1 MVYNAREV
9 GLQPNVYLDD
19 AQSWKL
25 LVRAIDRFAKTGFQQ
40 VLPVYVL
47 DSEAMRYLCA
57 VGQVRSTMFIKTN
70 MFSMSGKR

>member
-25 LVRAIDRFAKTGFQQ
+25 LIRTIDHFAETGFQQ
-40 VLPVYVL
+40 VLPVYVS
-47 DSEAMRYLCA
+47 DHEEMRSSLRCRP
-57 VGQVRSTMFIKTN
+57 GEEHHIHRN
-70 MFSMSGKR
+70 

>member
-19 AQSWKL
+19 AQSWNL
-25 LVRAIDRFAKTGFQQ
+25 LVRAIDRFAETGFQQ

-47 DSEAMRYLCA
+47 DREAMRSSLRCRP
-57 VGQVRSTMFIKTN
+57 GEEHHIHQN
-70 MFSMSGKR
+70 